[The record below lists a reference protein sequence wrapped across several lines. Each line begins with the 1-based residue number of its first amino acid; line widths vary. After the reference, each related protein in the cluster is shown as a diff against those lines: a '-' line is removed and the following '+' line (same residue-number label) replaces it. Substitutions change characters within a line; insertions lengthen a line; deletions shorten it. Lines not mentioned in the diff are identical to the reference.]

1 MAASRPRGRKL
12 REIHVPTV
20 RRFSCRV
27 AARVLCMTLPVAWF
41 PGAAAP
47 TAAASTAAATIA
59 PVAVAPPTD
68 SLSPIVIQTNGPRF
82 VAPTRRDS
90 IGRIWAPVYI
100 DGKGPFRLVLDTG
113 ATQSGLSATVA
124 SILGLALDR
133 SPPVLLR
140 GVTGIAEVPTVRV
153 DTLSIGD
160 LSVNGA
166 LLPIVPDA
174 LGGAD
179 GILGTAGLADKRV
192 FIDFRHDRITITLSR
207 GKLAWR
213 GFETMRFQ
221 PDPGTPIII
230 DAVVGGV
237 RTKVIIDTGGQMT
250 IANLALRDALRRHHG
265 RRTGKPDR
273 IEGATKAVQD
283 GEILATPSIDFG
295 SLQIRD
301 SGVTYA
307 DLMIFEHWH
316 LMHRPA
322 ILVGMDALGL
332 LDTLVIDYKLHVI
345 QMRAPLG

>member
-1 MAASRPRGRKL
+1 MVQLPR
-12 REIHVPTV
+12 V
-20 RRFSCRV
+20 RRISSRV
-27 AARVLCMTLPVAWF
+27 AARVLFAGLLFEWLPVA
-41 PGAAAP
+41 AAPAAPAP
-47 TAAASTAAATIA
+47 TAAVTIA
-59 PVAVAPPTD
+59 PLAVAPPD
-68 SLSPIVIQTNGPRF
+68 DALAPIVIQTSGPRF

-113 ATQSGLSATVA
+113 ATQSGLTATVA

-133 SPPVLLR
+133 TPPVLLR

-153 DTLSIGD
+153 DALSVGD
-160 LSVNGA
+160 LLVNGA

-213 GFETMRFQ
+213 GFETMRFK
-221 PDPGTPIII
+221 PNPETPIIV
-230 DAVVGGV
+230 DAIVGGV
-237 RTKVIIDTGGQMT
+237 ATKVIIDTGGEMT
-250 IANLALRDALRRHHG
+250 IANLALRDALRRKGGWRSG
-265 RRTGKPDR
+265 RPDR
-273 IEGATKAVQD
+273 IEGATKAIQD
-283 GEILATPSIDFG
+283 GEIVATPSIDFG

-307 DLMIFEHWH
+307 NLMIFEHWH
-316 LMHRPA
+316 LLHRPA

-332 LDTLVIDYKLHVI
+332 LDTLVIDYKRHVI
-345 QMRAPLG
+345 QMRAPAG